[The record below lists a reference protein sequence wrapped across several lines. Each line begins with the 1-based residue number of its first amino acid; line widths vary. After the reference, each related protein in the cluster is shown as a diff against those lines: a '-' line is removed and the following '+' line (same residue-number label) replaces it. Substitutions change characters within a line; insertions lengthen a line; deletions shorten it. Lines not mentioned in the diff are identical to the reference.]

1 MPSLRRFQLS
11 VLAILVVFLPSQARQ
26 VTDSVK
32 IHFRQ
37 AVDRIEP
44 WPGDNFAKLD
54 SLRAEMRAHCGM
66 LRVVGAASPEGGVAY
81 NRGLSTRRALAVTRY
96 LGIPDSIADYTFLGR
111 DWRGLREQVLADSAV
126 PYRDDVLAL
135 LDEVTADY
143 TTTEPDHSG
152 YLRRLRALH
161 GGVPYGY
168 LYRREFPDL
177 RATHVYLQWPLVV
190 PFEAPQP
197 PVEWP
202 VVMAGRP
209 SAPAHVALPVEKARK
224 PVYWA
229 LKTNLLYDAL
239 ALPTVGAE
247 VYLGRGWSL
256 SGDWTYGWWDNDHSH
271 RYWRAYGGNLG
282 VRRWLGSR
290 AAAKPLTGHHV
301 GAFAGVIT
309 YDFEFGGEGVMGG
322 LPHRT
327 LWDRCNFVCGLEYG
341 YSAPIA
347 RRLNLDFVI
356 GVGYIG
362 GKYLKYRPYGN
373 GYEWMS
379 THRLHWFGPVKAE
392 VSLVWLL
399 GRDNYNTKGG
409 RR

>member
-1 MPSLRRFQLS
+1 MGRGLLATAVWLIC
-11 VLAILVVFLPSQARQ
+11 VLPAQARTE
-26 VTDSVK
+26 TDSIR

-44 WPGDNFAKLD
+44 GLDDNAAQLD
-54 SLRAEMRAHCGM
+54 SLRAALGRGRATVE
-66 LRVVGAASPEGGVAY
+66 VVGAASPEGGVAY
-81 NRGLSTRRALAVTRY
+81 NRGLSQRRAAAITAY
-96 LGIPDSIADYTFLGR
+96 LGVPDSLVQYSYTGR
-111 DWRGLREQVLADSAV
+111 DWRGLQRLVGGDSAV
-126 PYRDDVLAL
+126 PYRGDVLQL
-135 LDEVTADY
+135 LDGIDPAS
-143 TTTEPDHSG
+143 EPEHSG
-152 YLRRLRALH
+152 NMRRLRALH

-168 LYRREFPDL
+168 LYRNEFPEL
-177 RATHVYLQWPLVV
+177 RATQVYVHRSFV
-190 PFEAPQP
+190 APFYAPQP
-197 PVEWP
+197 V
-202 VVMAGRP
+202 P
-209 SAPAHVALPVEKARK
+209 SVDIATPGAPAMPLAVAMPQEPARK

-247 VYLGRGWSL
+247 LYLGRGWSL

-301 GAFAGVIT
+301 GAFAGAIT

-356 GVGYIG
+356 GIGYIG
-362 GKYLKYRPYGN
+362 GKYLKYKPYGN
-373 GYEWMS
+373 GYEWLS

-409 RR
+409 RK